1 MMDNKQTTL
10 GFFSTPEEDGANTP
24 NAAKLIDSLR
34 HVGYDNYHAVADIL
48 DNSIDAEATKI
59 DIDVSQHQGD
69 IHIVI
74 ADNGLGMDA
83 ATLDQALRLGSDTER
98 DTSTDLG
105 RFGMGLITA
114 SLSIGKTLE
123 VYTKTE
129 NGDRLY
135 ARHDVDEIKARNSF
149 VRTLRQAGVG
159 EAAYFD
165 AAVPN
170 GQGTVVVISHT
181 DYLSNR
187 HVTSFT
193 NVLRK
198 HIARVHR
205 YFLDPDI
212 RRVYVRGELLAPEDP
227 MGGSESEIFSDEAY
241 PIRFTDT
248 NGVEHEDEFRVRL
261 AILPPLGKS
270 MAKLEGQ
277 GIRNQGIY
285 VMRNNRE
292 IKAATTLDLFQ
303 KHNDL
308 NRFRGE
314 LFFTGELDEAMG
326 VNFAKGELAL
336 SQPVAD
342 KLRQDIRPQIYTIKK
357 RMVKSKTV
365 ADTSGISHE
374 ESERVIS
381 RKSKLLVQPMVE
393 RELRPGKPA
402 TDKPR
407 KPSADT
413 GGHRK
418 NFKQS
423 EKVESD
429 RSRVRFE
436 TVSMGREGAIYSAD
450 LEGRVVVIQWNIDHP
465 FYERFV
471 LENKDDANLVTA
483 ADFLIYSM
491 ATAELRLAGTEE
503 LEWVATLKG
512 TISTNL
518 RVLLS

>member
-1 MMDNKQTTL
+1 MNQQETL
-10 GFFSTPEEDGANTP
+10 DQFYSSADEPGANTP

-48 DNSIDAEATKI
+48 DNSIDAEATQI
-59 DIDVSQHQGD
+59 DIHVSSHKGDVHV
-69 IHIVI
+69 IV
-74 ADNGLGMDA
+74 ADNGHGMDA
-83 ATLDQALRLGSDTER
+83 STLNQAMRLGSDTDR
-98 DTSTDLG
+98 DTTTDLG

-114 SLSIGKTLE
+114 SLSIAKRLE
-123 VYTKTE
+123 VFTKAV
-129 NGDRLY
+129 GGVCLY
-135 ARHDVDEIKARNSF
+135 ACHDVDEIKERNSF
-149 VRTLRQAGVG
+149 VRTLR
-159 EAAYFD
+159 EAD
-165 AAVPN
+165 ADQKASFEATVPD
-170 GQGTVVVISHT
+170 GHGTVVLISHT
-181 DYLSNR
+181 DLISNR
-187 HVTSFT
+187 HVTSFS
-193 NVLRK
+193 NNLRK

-212 RRVYVRGELLAPEDP
+212 RRVTINGDP
-227 MGGSESEIFSDEAY
+227 VKADDPLSLSESEIYSDDVY
-241 PIRFTDT
+241 PIRFTDA
-248 NGVEHEDEFRVRL
+248 NGVEHDDEIRVRL
-261 AILPPLGKS
+261 ALLPATSKAL
-270 MAKLEGQ
+270 AKVEGV

-292 IKAATTLDLFQ
+292 IKAAQTLDLFQ

-326 VNFAKGELAL
+326 VNFAKQDLAL
-336 SQPVAD
+336 DQRVAD
-342 KLRQDIRPQIYTIKK
+342 KLRQDIRPQIYTIKN
-357 RMVKSKTV
+357 RMAKSRTV

-381 RKSKLLVQPMVE
+381 RKAKLLMKPPIE
-393 RELRPGKPA
+393 KELRPGKPG
-402 TDKPR
+402 TEKPDKPEAEQTGVER
-407 KPSADT
+407 K
-413 GGHRK
+413 H
-418 NFKQS
+418 FKQS
-423 EKVESD
+423 ERVESD
-429 RSRVRFE
+429 RTRVRFE
-436 TVSMGREGAIYSAD
+436 TAPMGREGVMYATY

-471 LENKDDANLVTA
+471 LENKDDANLVTS

-491 ATAELRLAGTEE
+491 ATAELRLQGEDE